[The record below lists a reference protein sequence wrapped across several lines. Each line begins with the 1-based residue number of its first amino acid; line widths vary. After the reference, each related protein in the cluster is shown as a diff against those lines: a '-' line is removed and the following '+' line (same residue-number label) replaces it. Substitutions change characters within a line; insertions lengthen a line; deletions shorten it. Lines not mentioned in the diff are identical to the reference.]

1 MELVNSSIPQI
12 TMKAAIKL
20 GVLEI
25 LAKASPSQLSSSE
38 IASQLPTNNKEA
50 PIVLDRILRLLAC
63 HSFLT
68 CNLVTNKDGS
78 VQRLYGLAS
87 ASRFFV
93 PNEDGVSLAPCLFL
107 TQDKG
112 FEELNQ
118 LVDVGGGLGTNMS
131 LIVNTYPQIRGT
143 NFDLPYVIKNAPFRP
158 GVEHIGG
165 DMFVKV
171 PNGQAIFMKS
181 ILLNRS
187 DEQCLK
193 ILKNCYDALPKSGK
207 VIIVESIVP
216 ESPEISSISRNISTL
231 DIVVYNLFPEAKER
245 TIEEIKALAMGAGF
259 GFIKV
264 ICPAYCFWVIEFYK
278 TM

>member
-1 MELVNSSIPQI
+1 ME
-12 TMKAAIKL
+12 
-20 GVLEI
+20 
-25 LAKASPSQLSSSE
+25 
-38 IASQLPTNNKEA
+38 
-50 PIVLDRILRLLAC
+50 
-63 HSFLT
+63 
-68 CNLVTNKDGS
+68 TNKRYS
-78 VQRLYGLAS
+78 YIQ
-87 ASRFFV
+87 
-93 PNEDGVSLAPCLFL
+93 
-107 TQDKG
+107 
-112 FEELNQ
+112 
-118 LVDVGGGLGTNMS
+118 
-131 LIVNTYPQIRGT
+131 
-143 NFDLPYVIKNAPFRP
+143 NF
-158 GVEHIGG
+158 
-165 DMFVKV
+165 
-171 PNGQAIFMKS
+171 QS